1 MKKNMIASLIVLSA
15 IVSSTLAFSEET
27 KAPTPPPAPRS
38 PNAGFMALTGG
49 LDLPFSKDY
58 ADRKINPRFAFGG
71 EVALSVIPNLLVGVY
86 ALHHQGEYDVI
97 KNIDF
102 GVTDYGLEVIGAS
115 EVALSNLKLHVFGD
129 ARVGRARLSV
139 TKAVVPD
146 TMTTAGLGGGIN
158 SPLTEAIILSPN
170 LQYTHY
176 FKLTS
181 PKQNS
186 FDTMDVLATV
196 KFLF

>member
-1 MKKNMIASLIVLSA
+1 M
-15 IVSSTLAFSEET
+15 STLQNP
-27 KAPTPPPAPRS
+27 KAYWKAAHNKPHYVKF
-38 PNAGFMALTGG
+38 NADFEYFLANPYSTE
-49 LDLPFSKDY
+49 
-58 ADRKINPRFAFGG
+58 DRI
-71 EVALSVIPNLLVGVY
+71 
-86 ALHHQGEYDVI
+86 YDVI

-158 SPLTEAIILSPN
+158 YPLTEAIILSPN